1 MLNQRLD
8 QEMLQFR
15 NESVIVDCKE
25 EEDEWVRI
33 MEQIEEIEKGDEE
46 AAKLQEEE
54 EREAKKREQ

>member
-54 EREAKKREQ
+54 VREAKKREQ